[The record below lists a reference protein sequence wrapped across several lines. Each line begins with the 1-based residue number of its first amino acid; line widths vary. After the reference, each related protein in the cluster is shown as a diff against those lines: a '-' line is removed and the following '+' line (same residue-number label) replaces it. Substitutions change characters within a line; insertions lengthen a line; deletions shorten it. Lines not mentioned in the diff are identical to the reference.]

1 MFLQQQL
8 WSMTK
13 DTTIIDGSNERN
25 MERTLG
31 QSVDNGMFLG
41 ERKDKILSE
50 SPPAR
55 NVW

>member
-1 MFLQQQL
+1 MN
-8 WSMTK
+8 
-13 DTTIIDGSNERN
+13 GSNERN
-25 MERTLG
+25 NMERTL
-31 QSVDNGMFLG
+31 SYFVDTGMFLG